1 MRRYQR
7 LRIGPAHGSGH
18 GANSTDREAA
28 GNFEPLGST
37 RHEEGAAMS
46 EAGAREVHTF
56 CRVCEPAC
64 GLVARVES
72 ETFVSL
78 SPDRAH
84 PVTRGFA
91 CNKGIAGADVHR
103 DPDRLD
109 HPLRRS
115 NRGFERASWDDALAG
130 VATQLRGIVDRH
142 GPSAVAYYMGN
153 PTAFNAL
160 AGPAAS
166 AFFAQLGV
174 RRAFSSGTQD
184 CANKFAGSEAV
195 FGSSTIHPIPDLDHT
210 EFLLVLGANP
220 RVSHGSFLSV
230 ADPMER
236 LREAKRRGA
245 KLYFVNPRRIESV
258 APSTGEWLPIR
269 PDTDVYLLAALLC
282 EIDAAG
288 GFDERLLA
296 QRGKNV
302 DAFRAFI
309 RRFPAE
315 RVADVT
321 AIPADTIRRLAREW
335 SAAGAASVHMST
347 GVNMGRQGTLAY
359 WLVQMLSFATGNL
372 DRRGGNLLSVG
383 FYKSAK
389 AGRRDFASGFADSE
403 FGPLRKGALP
413 GNLLADFITSAR
425 EPVRALFVVAGN
437 PLLSIGGEER
447 LRKAFEQLELLVC
460 IDLYRNAT
468 GEYAHWL
475 LPAADMFERADI
487 NITGLGLQHRPWVQW
502 TDPVVAPRAE
512 RREEWWIFGKLAQ
525 AMALKSPFDAA
536 DAPDPWS
543 RIDHMLR
550 GRGLTLEALREMQH
564 GAVFED
570 GLEAGAFFD
579 EHMQTPDRR
588 VECCPPGFA
597 AALERAEAIFGE
609 LAVEGASHLKLI
621 TRRDPFMHNSWY
633 ANLPAMKRGARDR
646 NRLAVHPDELRARGV
661 ADGARVRLWNEHG
674 AIEVEVEADDTLMR
688 GVVAL
693 THGWGNQRTPGMR
706 VAQRTPGVNANALLP
721 AGPDSFEPLSNQ
733 AFMTGVPVSLTPIS

>member
-1 MRRYQR
+1 
-7 LRIGPAHGSGH
+7 
-18 GANSTDREAA
+18 
-28 GNFEPLGST
+28 
-37 RHEEGAAMS
+37 MS
-46 EAGAREVHTF
+46 EVEAREIHTF

-64 GLVARVES
+64 GLVARVEDGAL
-72 ETFVSL
+72 VAL
-78 SPDRAH
+78 SPDREH

-91 CNKGIAGADVHR
+91 CNKGIAGADIHR

-109 HPLRRS
+109 HPLRKS
-115 NRGFERASWDDALAG
+115 NGGFERAGWDDAIGDIAAR
-130 VATQLRGIVDRH
+130 VRSIVDQH
-142 GPSAVAYYMGN
+142 GPNAIAYYMGN
-153 PTAFNAL
+153 PTAFNTL
-160 AGPAAS
+160 AGPSVS
-166 AFFAQLGV
+166 AFFAQLGM

-195 FGSSTIHPIPDLDHT
+195 FGSSTIHPIPDLEHT

-220 RVSHGSFLSV
+220 RVSHGSFISV

-236 LREAKRRGA
+236 MREAKRRGA
-245 KLYFVNPRRIESV
+245 TIYFVNPRRIESV
-258 APSTGEWLPIR
+258 ANSTGDWIPIR

-288 GFDERLLA
+288 GFDERALA
-296 QRGKNV
+296 QHGKHV

-309 RRFPAE
+309 RRFPAA
-315 RVADVT
+315 RVADVSG
-321 AIPADTIRRLAREW
+321 IPADTIRRLAREW

-372 DRRGGNLLSVG
+372 DRRGGNVLSVG

-389 AGRRDFASGFADSE
+389 AGRGDFASSFGESE

-413 GNLLADFITSAR
+413 GNLLPDFITTAN

-447 LRKAFEQLELLVC
+447 LRKAFDQLELLVC
-460 IDLYRNAT
+460 VDLYRNAT
-468 GEYAHWL
+468 GEYADWL
-475 LPAADMFERADI
+475 LPSTDMFERADI
-487 NITGLGLQHRPWVQW
+487 NITGLGLQHQPWVQW
-502 TDPVVAPRAE
+502 TDPVVAPRGE
-512 RREEWWIFGKLAQ
+512 RREEWWVFGKLAHELG
-525 AMALKSPFDAA
+525 LKSPFDGAGTA
-536 DAPDPWS
+536 DQWS

-550 GRGLTLEALREMQH
+550 SRGLTLDELRKRPH

-570 GLEAGAFFD
+570 GLDAGSFFD
-579 EHMQTPDRR
+579 EHLQTPDHK
-588 VECCPPGFA
+588 VDCCPQAFA
-597 AALERAEAIFGE
+597 DALARAEAIFAE
-609 LAVEGASHLKLI
+609 EASEGASRLKLI

-646 NRLAVHPDELRARGV
+646 NRLAVHPDDLRARGLE
-661 ADGARVRLWNEHG
+661 AGATVRLWNEHG
-674 AIEVEVEADDTLMR
+674 TVDVEVESDDGLVP

-721 AGPDSFEPLSNQ
+721 TGQGSFEPLSSQ
-733 AFMTGVPVSLTPIS
+733 AFMTGVPVEIAAIV

>member
-1 MRRYQR
+1 
-7 LRIGPAHGSGH
+7 
-18 GANSTDREAA
+18 
-28 GNFEPLGST
+28 
-37 RHEEGAAMS
+37 MS
-46 EAGAREVHTF
+46 EAEARKIHTF

-64 GLVARVES
+64 GLVARVEGGAL
-72 ETFVSL
+72 VAL
-78 SPDRAH
+78 SPDREH

-91 CNKGIAGADVHR
+91 CNKGIAGVDIHR

-109 HPLRRS
+109 HLMKKS
-115 NRGFERASWDDALAG
+115 NGGFARASWDDAIGDIASR
-130 VATQLRGIVDRH
+130 VRGIVDRH
-142 GPSAVAYYMGN
+142 GPNAVAYYMGN
-153 PTAFNAL
+153 PTAFNTL
-160 AGPAAS
+160 AGPGVS

-195 FGSSTIHPIPDLDHT
+195 FGSSTIHPIPDLEHT

-220 RVSHGSFLSV
+220 RVSHGSFISV

-236 LREAKRRGA
+236 MREAKRRGA

-258 APSTGEWLPIR
+258 ANSTGSWIPIR

-288 GFDERLLA
+288 GFDERTLA
-296 QRGKNV
+296 QHGKHV

-309 RRFPAE
+309 RRFPAA

-321 AIPADTIRRLAREW
+321 GIPAETIRRLAREW
-335 SAAGAASVHMST
+335 SAAGGASVHMST

-372 DRRGGNLLSVG
+372 DRRGGNVLSVG

-389 AGRRDFASGFADSE
+389 AGRRDFASSFGDSE

-413 GNLLADFITSAR
+413 GNLLADFITDAR

-437 PLLSIGGEER
+437 PLLSIGGEAR
-447 LRKAFEQLELLVC
+447 LREAFGQLELLVC
-460 IDLYRNAT
+460 VDLYRNAT
-468 GEYAHWL
+468 GEYADWL
-475 LPAADMFERADI
+475 LPATDMFERADI
-487 NITGLGLQHRPWVQW
+487 NITGLGLQHEPWVQW
-502 TDPVVAPRAE
+502 TDPVVAPRGE

-525 AMALKSPFDAA
+525 ALGLKSPFDGA
-536 DAPDPWS
+536 DVADQWS

-550 GRGLTLEALREMQH
+550 SRGLTLDDLRKRPH

-570 GLEAGAFFD
+570 GLDAGSFFD
-579 EHMQTPDRR
+579 EHLQTPDHK
-588 VECCPPGFA
+588 VDCCPPAFA
-597 AALERAEAIFGE
+597 EALARAEAIFAE
-609 LAVEGASHLKLI
+609 EASEGASRLKLI

-646 NRLAVHPDELRARGV
+646 NRLAVHPDDLRTRGLES
-661 ADGARVRLWNEHG
+661 GAMVRLWNVHG
-674 AIEVEVEADDTLMR
+674 AVEVEVESDDGLVP

-693 THGWGNQRTPGMR
+693 THGWGNERTPGMR

-721 AGPDSFEPLSNQ
+721 TGPGSFEPLSNQ
-733 AFMTGVPVSLTPIS
+733 AFMTGVPVELSPIS

>member
-1 MRRYQR
+1 
-7 LRIGPAHGSGH
+7 
-18 GANSTDREAA
+18 
-28 GNFEPLGST
+28 
-37 RHEEGAAMS
+37 MS
-46 EAGAREVHTF
+46 EDGTREVHTF

-64 GLVARVES
+64 GLVARVED
-72 ETFVSL
+72 ETFVAL
-78 SPDRAH
+78 SPDREH

-109 HPLRRS
+109 HPLRRT
-115 NRGFERASWDDALAG
+115 NGGFERASWDDALAG
-130 VATQLRGIVDRH
+130 IASQLRGIVDRH
-142 GPSAVAYYMGN
+142 GPNAVAYYMGN
-153 PTAFNAL
+153 PTAFNTL
-160 AGPAAS
+160 AQPAVS
-166 AFFAQLGV
+166 AFFAQLGASP
-174 RRAFSSGTQD
+174 RTRARSEPEASEGRRACRAFSSGTQD
-184 CANKFAGSEAV
+184 CANKFAGGEAV

-210 EFLLVLGANP
+210 AFLLVLGANP

-258 APSTGEWLPIR
+258 ANSTGEWIPIR
-269 PDTDVYLLAALLC
+269 PDTDVYLLAAMLC

-288 GFDERLLA
+288 GFDERALA
-296 QRGKNV
+296 QHGNNV
-302 DAFRAFI
+302 AAFRGFI
-309 RRFPAE
+309 RRFPAA
-315 RVADVT
+315 RVAGVT
-321 AIPADTIRRLAREW
+321 GIPTDTIQRLAREW

-389 AGRRDFASGFADSE
+389 AGRRDFTSGFFDSE
-403 FGPLRKGALP
+403 FGRLRKGPLP
-413 GNLLADFITSAR
+413 GNLLSQFVTEAR
-425 EPVRALFVVAGN
+425 EPVRALVVVAGN
-437 PLLSIGGEER
+437 PLLSIGGEEK
-447 LRKAFEQLELLVC
+447 LRKAFEQLDLLVC

-468 GEYAHWL
+468 AEYAHWL
-475 LPAADMFERADI
+475 LPATDMFERADI
-487 NITGLGLQHRPWVQW
+487 NITGLGLQHQPWVQW
-502 TDPVVAPRAE
+502 TDPVVAPRGE

-525 AMALKSPFDAA
+525 AMALKSPFDGPG
-536 DAPDPWS
+536 APDPWS

-550 GRGLTLEALREMQH
+550 GRGLTLEAVRELPH

-579 EHMQTPDRR
+579 EHIQTPDRR
-588 VECCPPGFA
+588 VDCCPPGFA
-597 AALERAEAIFGE
+597 EALARADEIFGE
-609 LAVEGASHLKLI
+609 LEGEGASRLKLI

-646 NRLAVHPDELRARGV
+646 NRLSVHPGDLRARDL

-674 AIEVEVEADDTLMR
+674 AIEVEVEGDDSLMR

-721 AGPDSFEPLSNQ
+721 VGPDSFEPLSSQ
-733 AFMTGVPVSLTPIS
+733 AFMTGVPVSMTPLAAEERRRAEHGSGDFSGLRAKTNA

>member
-1 MRRYQR
+1 
-7 LRIGPAHGSGH
+7 
-18 GANSTDREAA
+18 
-28 GNFEPLGST
+28 
-37 RHEEGAAMS
+37 MS
-46 EAGAREVHTF
+46 EAEAREIHTF

-64 GLVARVES
+64 GLIARVE
-72 ETFVSL
+72 EGALVAL
-78 SPDRAH
+78 SPDREH

-91 CNKGIAGADVHR
+91 CNKGIAGADIHR

-109 HPLRRS
+109 HPMKKTKG
-115 NRGFERASWDDALAG
+115 GFARASWDDAIGDIA
-130 VATQLRGIVDRH
+130 ARLRGLVDRH
-142 GPSAVAYYMGN
+142 GPNAVAYYMGN
-153 PTAFNAL
+153 PTAFNTL
-160 AGPAAS
+160 AGPGVS

-195 FGSSTIHPIPDLDHT
+195 FGSSTIHPIPDLEHT

-220 RVSHGSFLSV
+220 RVSHGSFISV

-236 LREAKRRGA
+236 MREAKRRGA
-245 KLYFVNPRRIESV
+245 TIYFVNPRRIESV
-258 APSTGEWLPIR
+258 ANSTGDWIPIR

-288 GFDERLLA
+288 GFDQRALA
-296 QRGKNV
+296 QHGKHV

-309 RRFPAE
+309 RRFPAA

-321 AIPADTIRRLAREW
+321 GIPADTIRRLAREW

-372 DRRGGNLLSVG
+372 DRRGGNVLSVG

-389 AGRRDFASGFADSE
+389 AGRRDFASSFGDSE

-413 GNLLADFITSAR
+413 GNLLPDFITMAN

-437 PLLSIGGEER
+437 PLLSIGGEAR
-447 LRKAFEQLELLVC
+447 LREAFGQLELLVC
-460 IDLYRNAT
+460 VDLYRNAT
-468 GEYAHWL
+468 GEYADWL
-475 LPAADMFERADI
+475 LPSTDMFERADI
-487 NITGLGLQHRPWVQW
+487 NITGLGLQHQPWVQW
-502 TDPVVAPRAE
+502 TDAVVPPRGE

-525 AMALKSPFDAA
+525 AMGLKSPFDGAGTA
-536 DAPDPWS
+536 DPWS
-543 RIDHMLR
+543 RVDHMLR
-550 GRGLTLEALREMQH
+550 SRGLTLEDLRKRTH
-564 GAVFED
+564 GAVFEA
-570 GLEAGAFFD
+570 GLDAGSFFD
-579 EHMQTPDRR
+579 EHLQTADHK
-588 VECCPPGFA
+588 VDCCPLAFA
-597 AALERAEAIFGE
+597 DALLRAEAIFAE
-609 LAVEGASHLKLI
+609 EASEGAARLKLI

-633 ANLPAMKRGARDR
+633 ANLPAMKRGVRDR
-646 NRLAVHPDELRARGV
+646 NRLAVHPDDLRARGLEAGV
-661 ADGARVRLWNEHG
+661 TVRLSNEHG
-674 AIEVEVEADDTLMR
+674 AVEVEVESDDGLVP

-721 AGPDSFEPLSNQ
+721 TGQGSFEPLSSQ
-733 AFMTGVPVSLTPIS
+733 AFMTGVPVEIAAIV

>member
-1 MRRYQR
+1 
-7 LRIGPAHGSGH
+7 
-18 GANSTDREAA
+18 
-28 GNFEPLGST
+28 
-37 RHEEGAAMS
+37 MS
-46 EAGAREVHTF
+46 EVEAREIHTF

-64 GLVARVES
+64 GLVARVEDGAL
-72 ETFVSL
+72 VAL
-78 SPDRAH
+78 SPDREH

-91 CNKGIAGADVHR
+91 CNKGIAGADIHR

-109 HPLRRS
+109 HPLRKS
-115 NRGFERASWDDALAG
+115 NGGFERAGWDDAIGDIAAR
-130 VATQLRGIVDRH
+130 VRSIVDQH
-142 GPSAVAYYMGN
+142 GPNAIAYYMGN
-153 PTAFNAL
+153 PTAFNTL
-160 AGPAAS
+160 AGPSVS
-166 AFFAQLGV
+166 AFFAQLGM

-195 FGSSTIHPIPDLDHT
+195 FGSSTIHPIPDLEHT

-220 RVSHGSFLSV
+220 RVSHGSFISV

-236 LREAKRRGA
+236 MREAKRRGA
-245 KLYFVNPRRIESV
+245 TIYFVNPRRIESV
-258 APSTGEWLPIR
+258 ANSTGDWIPIR

-288 GFDERLLA
+288 GFDERALA
-296 QRGKNV
+296 QHGKHV

-309 RRFPAE
+309 RRFPAA
-315 RVADVT
+315 RVADVSG
-321 AIPADTIRRLAREW
+321 IPADTIRRLAREW

-372 DRRGGNLLSVG
+372 DRRGGNVLSVG

-389 AGRRDFASGFADSE
+389 AGRGDFASSFGESE

-413 GNLLADFITSAR
+413 GNLLPDFITTAN

-447 LRKAFEQLELLVC
+447 LRKAFDQLELLVC
-460 IDLYRNAT
+460 VDLYRNAT
-468 GEYAHWL
+468 GEYADWL
-475 LPAADMFERADI
+475 LPSTDMFERADI
-487 NITGLGLQHRPWVQW
+487 NITGLGLQHQPWVQW
-502 TDPVVAPRAE
+502 TDPVVAPRGE
-512 RREEWWIFGKLAQ
+512 RREEWWVFGKLAHELG
-525 AMALKSPFDAA
+525 LKSPFDGAGTA
-536 DAPDPWS
+536 DQWS

-550 GRGLTLEALREMQH
+550 SRGLTLDELRKRPH

-570 GLEAGAFFD
+570 GLDAGSFFD
-579 EHMQTPDRR
+579 EHLQTPDHK
-588 VECCPPGFA
+588 VDCCPQAFA
-597 AALERAEAIFGE
+597 DALARAEAIFAE
-609 LAVEGASHLKLI
+609 EASEGASRLKLI

-646 NRLAVHPDELRARGV
+646 NRLAVHPDDLRARGLQ
-661 ADGARVRLWNEHG
+661 AGATVRLWNEHG
-674 AIEVEVEADDTLMR
+674 TVDVEVESDDGLVP

-721 AGPDSFEPLSNQ
+721 TGQGSFEPLSSQ
-733 AFMTGVPVSLTPIS
+733 AFMTGVPVEIAAIV